1 MRENLELY
9 FPSEIKSLFQ
19 KFISDDFFH
28 DIQEIRMRV
37 NNPIIIKNKNK
48 NFTFASNSLTKNIF
62 SGIKITKKN
71 IEQTLE
77 LITNYSPY
85 AFQNQIQ
92 NGFITIQNGHRVGL
106 AGEII
111 MQDNKIKT
119 IRNISSINFRI
130 AHEIKDCAK
139 NFIKYISNQPE
150 NIIIIGPP
158 GSGKTTFL
166 RDLTRILSCDYKIS
180 VVDERSEIAACY
192 LGVPQNDLGPQTDIL
207 DKCPKNLGMNMLL
220 KTMSPEII
228 ILDEISEP
236 HEINS
241 IINIINSGVK
251 IIFSLHAKNL
261 DDIKNRGLTKN
272 LVAQKLIDKYFFL
285 NPNNKIQ
292 AIYNKNL
299 EKIF

>member
-37 NNPIIIKNKNK
+37 NNPIIIKNKNQ
-48 NFTFASNSLTKNIF
+48 NFTFVSNSLTKNIF

-71 IEQTLE
+71 INQTLE
-77 LITNYSPY
+77 LLTNYSPY

-139 NFIKYISNQPE
+139 DFIKYISNPPE

-166 RDLTRILSCDYKIS
+166 RDLTRILSRDYKIS
-180 VVDERSEIAACY
+180 VVDERSEIGACY

-207 DKCPKNLGMNMLL
+207 DKYPKNLGMNMLL

-236 HEINS
+236 AEINS

-261 DDIKNRGLTKN
+261 DDIKNRDLTKN
-272 LVAQKLIDKYFFL
+272 LIAQKLIDKYFFL
-285 NPNNKIQ
+285 NPDNKIQ